1 MRMAALTRNALHF
14 DAYLTV
20 VVRGRMNSPIN
31 EPVQIGERQF
41 ELIAQALS
49 APRRYQ
55 ILKEVGSISSP
66 YPCTALLASHGVTAA
81 TLSHHI
87 KELERAGLIEIVRE
101 GKFMNLLLRREVLHS
116 YLAQL
121 SSI

>member
-1 MRMAALTRNALHF
+1 
-14 DAYLTV
+14 
-20 VVRGRMNSPIN
+20 MNLPSN
-31 EPVQIGERQF
+31 EPVQINERQF

-55 ILKEVGSISSP
+55 ILKEVGSTSSP
-66 YPCTALLASHGVTAA
+66 YPCRALLASHGVTAA

-101 GKFMNLLLRREVLHS
+101 GKFMRLLLRRDVLHS
-116 YLAQL
+116 YLTQL
-121 SSI
+121 ASI